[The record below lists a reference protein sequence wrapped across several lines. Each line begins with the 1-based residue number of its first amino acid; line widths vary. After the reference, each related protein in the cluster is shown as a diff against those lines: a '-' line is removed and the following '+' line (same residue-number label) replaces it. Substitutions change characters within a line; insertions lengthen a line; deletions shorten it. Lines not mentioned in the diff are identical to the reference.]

1 MIESPTAVPESA
13 VAQWRA
19 TAAARPDH
27 LAVVTPDGSITYG
40 AARAFA
46 DERAGA
52 VAAAVSEPGQPV
64 AIDIES
70 DVESVLAV
78 LAVLSSGHPVILLDP
93 LLPDDRRDH
102 ILALSGATRLSPSQ
116 IAELPRVQATVAE
129 PEPGDAAV
137 MIFTSGSTGKPKG
150 LVHSQRGW
158 VNQARDGHEFMGLD
172 DSDRAAV
179 LLPLSFGAG
188 FDCLVMSLLNGA
200 TMLLWDSRRR
210 STTGLL
216 DWLAAEGASTVHC
229 TPSLLRAWLPELS
242 PGEQLPDVRLL
253 STCGEPIHST
263 DIEHLRRTLLSD
275 AVYCS
280 WSGSSEMGN
289 LAFNSFPPERAL
301 PTGVIPVGTPATD
314 KLVRIVDDTG
324 TDVPVGETG
333 EVHVESG
340 HMALRYHGDPEMTA
354 TKFVPLGDGR
364 FRLRTGDLGRF
375 DESGQLHLL
384 GRCDDAVKIRGY
396 LVEPAEVEAA
406 LRSLPWTTEAV
417 VTANREAGQLIAHVA
432 IDEAGWT
439 PSPAEIRTE
448 LAKTLAP
455 WMIPRDVVVMTAL
468 PRNERGKVDRNA
480 LPPPAP
486 RSPEPVR
493 GPTEAA
499 LSHLWCEVLGL
510 ETAGRNEDFIS
521 LGGDSLAAAKMLSGL
536 QERWLVDI
544 PSSDFARE
552 PTIAGLA
559 ATLDRAHRDR
569 ASTAGAS
576 SITELRS
583 GEGRPLFLAA
593 GAGSPAASLLPLT
606 RSLNADLPVYGIQAH
621 GLENRGRA
629 DRSIRA
635 AARRAV
641 RDIRSI
647 QPEGPYRLAGYSMGA
662 LVMLESATILRR
674 SGQECEQVLLLDP
687 LFEPELLARVT
698 GEAASA
704 RSARHDDSGADR
716 AALPDRGAGDDD
728 AAARAGAEQ
737 SQIAVLWNRV
747 MMRLLVSTAG
757 LLRLPTT
764 LQWTVFWD
772 LGRELIK
779 KHHPTP
785 YSGPVHLICSRENP
799 DDLGVWKRLATGVL
813 EVSEVAGDHHSMMRA
828 PAVAET
834 AAAVDRALGNTGTRV
849 EES

>member
-1 MIESPTAVPESA
+1 VIESPTAVPESA

-19 TAAARPDH
+19 MAAERPDH
-27 LAVVTPDGSITYG
+27 LAVITPDASITYG

-52 VAAAVSEPGQPV
+52 VACAVSEPGQPV

-102 ILALSGATRLSPSQ
+102 ILALSGAKRLSPSQ
-116 IAELPRVQATVAE
+116 IAELPRAQDTVAE

-188 FDCLVMSLLNGA
+188 FDCLVMALLNGA

-210 STTGLL
+210 STTGLR

-253 STCGEPIHST
+253 STCGEPIHSA
-263 DIEHLRRTLLSD
+263 DIEHLRRSLLSD

-289 LAFNSFPPERAL
+289 LAFNLFPPDRAL
-301 PTGVIPVGTPATD
+301 PPGVIPVGTPATD
-314 KLVRIVDDTG
+314 KLVRIVDEAG
-324 TDVPVGETG
+324 ADVPAGETG
-333 EVHVESG
+333 EVYVESG

-354 TKFVPLGDGR
+354 TKFVALGGGR
-364 FRLRTGDLGRF
+364 FRLRTGDLGRV
-375 DESGQLHLL
+375 DKSGQLHLL

-417 VTANREAGQLIAHVA
+417 VTSDREAGQLIAHVA

-468 PRNERGKVDRNA
+468 PRNERGKVDRSA
-480 LPPPAP
+480 LPPAPARP
-486 RSPEPVR
+486 TPEPVR
-493 GPTEAA
+493 GATEPMV
-499 LSHLWCEVLGL
+499 LTIWCEILGL
-510 ETAGRNEDFIS
+510 ETIGRSEDFIS
-521 LGGDSLAAAKMLSGL
+521 LGGDSLAMAKMLAEVEDRML
-536 QERWLVDI
+536 ARVDGA
-544 PSSDFARE
+544 DFTAA

-559 ATLDRAHRDR
+559 ALVDSAGQERAHTRPTG
-569 ASTAGAS
+569 SMVT
-576 SITELRS
+576 LR
-583 GEGRPLFLAA
+583 E
-593 GAGSPAASLLPLT
+593 GAGKPVFIVNGAGTPAATLLPLV
-606 RSLNADLPVYGIQAH
+606 REMKGDHPIVGLQAH
-621 GLENRGRA
+621 GLEQRGRA

-635 AARRAV
+635 FAKRAV
-641 RDIRSI
+641 ADITSL
-647 QPEGPYRLAGYSMGA
+647 QPSGPYRVAGYSFGA
-662 LVMLESATILRR
+662 FVAVEVAVLLRAR
-674 SGQECEQVLLLDP
+674 GEHCEEVILLDP
-687 LFEPELLARVT
+687 LFEPPLVDRLVGVRRSWPRLSSN
-698 GEAASA
+698 SA
-704 RSARHDDSGADR
+704 EP
-716 AALPDRGAGDDD
+716 LPDRRSVEGVSEEAGSPAHRIERLWQ
-728 AAARAGAEQ
+728 AALMEGL
-737 SQIAVLWNRV
+737 IA
-747 MMRLLVSTAG
+747 TAG
-757 LLRLPTT
+757 LFRLPVT
-764 LQWTVFWD
+764 LQWAVFWR
-772 LGRELIK
+772 LSRRMIRRYRPSTYAGHVTLVVA
-779 KHHPTP
+779 
-785 YSGPVHLICSRENP
+785 SGNP
-799 DDLGVWKRLATGVL
+799 DDVDLWTRIAVGPLALIKVG
-813 EVSEVAGDHHSMMRA
+813 GDHHSMMRR
-828 PAVAET
+828 PYVTET
-834 AAAVDRALGNTGTRV
+834 AAAVDDSFAGVSSETDQV
-849 EES
+849 